1 MLSKLLAFSLVAAE
15 VPDWGIYDDKTA
27 EEYDHENDNMVWFSI
42 KDYKKTTQDEII
54 NKYKTTMTALK
65 KKITDKYPD
74 KKYHIVFFD
83 SDTYADHAKEGL
95 NCTDIETKSC
105 ISVIQAIKESDEKD
119 ENPPDEAV
127 YTMPIEGDL
136 FAEGADA
143 DAQREEFFK
152 FVEKVED
159 GSEED
164 KAKYRHTPTF
174 DFSDSDED
182 DSGDGPKDEEEFGDD
197 AQEEV

>member
-42 KDYKKTTQDEII
+42 KDYKKTSEKEISD
-54 NKYKTTMTALK
+54 KYMKTMTELK
-65 KKITDKYPD
+65 KQITTKFPD
-74 KKYHIVFFD
+74 KKYHVVFFD

-95 NCTDIETKSC
+95 NCVDIETKSC
-105 ISVIQAIKESDEKD
+105 ISVIQAIKENENA

-127 YTMPIEGDL
+127 YTMPIEGEL
-136 FAEGADA
+136 HAEGAEA
-143 DAQREEFFK
+143 DAQRAEFFK
-152 FVEKVED
+152 FVDLVET

-164 KAKYRHTPTF
+164 KKKHRHTPTF

-182 DSGDGPKDEEEFGDD
+182 EEGDGPKDEEEFGDD
-197 AQEEV
+197 AQDEV